1 MTKLLTAVLYVFA
14 VLLLPGL
21 MEGTEGSENDSL
33 GKYRKSGIQAP
44 EVSPNPY
51 GRLLVYTW
59 GIGGARVARPSNP
72 SATPPNIVEIP
83 SKFSSQ
89 DIIHISFSGHSAFLL
104 RSGELL
110 TAGRNDSAGGGGRG
124 SPPIDDSGQLGRDGD
139 INSALPVTLPD
150 NAKVTATSCGRY
162 HTVALTST
170 GEVLTFGLNDRGQL
184 GRSGILG
191 STTRSCGC
199 DSGGNCNCSNDS
211 TSNSKPGS
219 ACIGGSTCRSGI
231 ATKVLFD
238 GKILGFDDKCKA
250 KAECQFNT
258 RAVAV
263 AAGRYSSAAVF
274 EDGTLVVWGLIACG
288 TASELLEKNE
298 YTESSDIRSKLLH
311 DPNFAASPRNIRL
324 DPPPKEGVKILDVAL
339 GYVHLVVLTSDGSV
353 YTCAT
358 GFDGYAGIVKQKNE
372 LTSGLGRKIDSVEEA
387 LKLQKVLFH
396 SSSNEFV
403 EVSTGR
409 CHVLARNKAGE
420 VYSWGC
426 SRKSLGRTNGE
437 QEEPGRVKGAIEDEY
452 ISSVASGEYFS
463 LVSSLTGKVYGWGS
477 SSNGQLGQISS
488 RDEEIPF
495 PIDDIKGKVVRVSA
509 GYQHAG
515 AIVGI

>member
-1 MTKLLTAVLYVFA
+1 
-14 VLLLPGL
+14 

-250 KAECQFNT
+250 KAECQLNT

-358 GFDGYAGIVKQKNE
+358 GFDGYASIVKQKNE

-396 SSSNEFV
+396 SSSNEFI

>member
-21 MEGTEGSENDSL
+21 MEGTEGSEKRFSGKIQKIWHSSTRSL
-33 GKYRKSGIQAP
+33 SQSLRPTSCVYLGNWRCSCCTSFEPKRNSSKYRR
-44 EVSPNPY
+44 N
-51 GRLLVYTW
+51 
-59 GIGGARVARPSNP
+59 
-72 SATPPNIVEIP
+72 P

-250 KAECQFNT
+250 KAECQLNT

-288 TASELLEKNE
+288 TAS
-298 YTESSDIRSKLLH
+298 
-311 DPNFAASPRNIRL
+311 NF
-324 DPPPKEGVKILDVAL
+324 
-339 GYVHLVVLTSDGSV
+339 
-353 YTCAT
+353 
-358 GFDGYAGIVKQKNE
+358 
-372 LTSGLGRKIDSVEEA
+372 
-387 LKLQKVLFH
+387 
-396 SSSNEFV
+396 
-403 EVSTGR
+403 
-409 CHVLARNKAGE
+409 
-420 VYSWGC
+420 
-426 SRKSLGRTNGE
+426 
-437 QEEPGRVKGAIEDEY
+437 
-452 ISSVASGEYFS
+452 
-463 LVSSLTGKVYGWGS
+463 
-477 SSNGQLGQISS
+477 
-488 RDEEIPF
+488 
-495 PIDDIKGKVVRVSA
+495 
-509 GYQHAG
+509 
-515 AIVGI
+515 